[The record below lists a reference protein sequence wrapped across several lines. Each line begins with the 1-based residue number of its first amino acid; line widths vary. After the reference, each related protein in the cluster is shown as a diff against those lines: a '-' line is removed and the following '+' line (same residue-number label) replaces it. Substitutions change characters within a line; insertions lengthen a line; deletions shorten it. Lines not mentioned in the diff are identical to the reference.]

1 MVTVLPAFAVIAS
14 LLQECLDADNSFFH
28 RIGATVPHRFNYS
41 ILGVAHFKQHHANT
55 HAGIGNPPAMRAEPR
70 EAGNAIRP
78 ARNALKQPFSS
89 FSIWNMPI
97 GSGAVYVPAR
107 ISDNPAP
114 GKWVRMPQA
123 DEEHIVLKPN
133 APPTT
138 INYSSAGWKNR
149 ASRCRATGNAL
160 MQVPMPSDYVVPT
173 NIENSVAAFL
183 LADGRTIAQTQP
195 FARCTAGGYATSWVT
210 FPNVDL
216 YGDGRT
222 GAHGGSG
229 LSAIGGS
236 LRVGELRPGGQGPSH
251 ALKVNVYATQALY
264 KCTTQADCFRW
275 PASSADSSA
284 VGRYG
289 TNGNNQNKAM
299 KMGALLALPSTL
311 NIASLGLETEPA
323 KQLAWT
329 LQNYGAYIV
338 DDTGAPQFAFNT
350 ENGPDGS
357 FKAQFQSDYGFPFE
371 QLLKKNTPWVRD
383 IRRLVKAL
391 HVVDNN
397 GPNSIGGGGTPLQPM
412 ALPLQPPEPRSRCGP
427 C

>member
-1 MVTVLPAFAVIAS
+1 MGKSSAQPGPP
-14 LLQECLDADNSFFH
+14 QN
-28 RIGATVPHRFNYS
+28 
-41 ILGVAHFKQHHANT
+41 
-55 HAGIGNPPAMRAEPR
+55 GIHS
-70 EAGNAIRP
+70 IRP
-78 ARNALKQPFSS
+78 ARNPLKQPFSS

-107 ISDNPAP
+107 LSDNPAP
-114 GKWVRMPQA
+114 GRWVRMPQA
-123 DEEHIVLKPN
+123 DEEHIVLRPT
-133 APPTT
+133 APLTT
-138 INYSSAGWKNR
+138 IRHSNAGWRNG
-149 ASRCRATGNAL
+149 ASRCAATGGAL
-160 MQVPMPSDYVVPT
+160 MQVPMPSDYVVPS

-183 LADGRTIAQTQP
+183 LPDGRTIAQTQP
-195 FARCTAGGYATSWVT
+195 FARCTAGSYATSWVT

-289 TNGNNQNKAM
+289 TDGNNMNTAM

-357 FKAQFQSDYGFPFE
+357 FKAQFQTDYGFPFE
-371 QLLKKNTPWVRD
+371 QLVQNASTSPWVRD
-383 IRRLVKAL
+383 VQRLVQAL
-391 HVVDNN
+391 NVVNN
-397 GPNSIGGGGTPLQPM
+397 NSPSSIGGGGTPRQPL
-412 ALPLQPPEPRSRCGP
+412 AAPLQ
-427 C
+427 